1 VILRSAPQDGASAD
15 YDHLVVELTDTIQV
29 TGIRCE
35 RCVNRLALALQDH
48 EGLLAANA
56 NLMGRVVLT
65 WDDGV
70 TDRDSLVGALA
81 RAGFREREL

>member
-1 VILRSAPQDGASAD
+1 MA
-15 YDHLVVELTDTIQV
+15 ELTDTIQV

-48 EGLLAANA
+48 EGLFAANA

-70 TDRDSLVGALA
+70 TDRDALLGAMS
-81 RAGFREREL
+81 RAGFRVVESAE

>member
-1 VILRSAPQDGASAD
+1 MAK
-15 YDHLVVELTDTIQV
+15 LTDTIQV

-48 EGLLAANA
+48 EGLFAANA

-70 TDRDSLVGALA
+70 TDRDALLGAMS
-81 RAGFREREL
+81 RAGFRVVESAE